1 VEQKSLLLRSKTT
14 QLQQAENS
22 MGNALTQKILIT
34 LGFIFAYRVLAYIPV
49 PGVDTSVIAS
59 YFTDA
64 NNALGLANMFSGNAI
79 ERLSIISLGIMPYIT
94 ASIVMELLAATF
106 PTLGQMKK
114 ERDGMQKYMQ
124 IIRYFTIFI
133 TVVQAIGVSMGLQ
146 SLTGSSGQSAVMIDP
161 TTFVII
167 ATFSMLTGT
176 MLLMW
181 IGEQITQK
189 GIGNGISL
197 IIFAGIVSGL
207 PSAISN
213 TVQAVN
219 AGEMSFLTIL
229 AILGV
234 MLITILAIIYVEL
247 GERRVPISYSRKT
260 IMQNQNKR
268 VMNYIPVKV
277 NLSGVIP
284 PIFASAILMFP
295 LTMLQSSQN
304 DILVKIADILAP
316 GGVVFNVVTFLLVV
330 FFAFFYASIA
340 FNAKDISDNLKKQGG
355 FIPGVRPGEHTK
367 EFLNDVASKLT
378 VTGATYLAIISTV
391 PFVFINGMG
400 ASFYFGGTAVL
411 IIVQVALDTMRKVE
425 AQRTMNQYNTLG
437 NVGL

>member
-1 VEQKSLLLRSKTT
+1 MNT
-14 QLQQAENS
+14 
-22 MGNALTQKILIT
+22 LTKKILIT
-34 LGFIFAYRVLAYIPV
+34 LGFLFAYRVLAYIPT
-49 PGVDTSVIAS
+49 PGVDLDVIKN
-59 YFTDA
+59 FFDQNT
-64 NNALGLANMFSGNAI
+64 NNALGMANMFSGNALR
-79 ERLSIISLGIMPYIT
+79 RLSIISLGIMPYIT

-106 PTLGQMKK
+106 PALGQMKK

-146 SLTGSSGQSAVMIDP
+146 SMTGSTGQSAVMIDS
-161 TTFVII
+161 TTFVLL

-189 GIGNGISL
+189 GVGNGISL
-197 IIFAGIVSGL
+197 IIFAGIVSRI

-213 TVQAVN
+213 TIASVN
-219 AGEMSFLTIL
+219 AGTMSFIMVLAIFAIIL
-229 AILGV
+229 A
-234 MLITILAIIYVEL
+234 TIAVIIYVEL

-268 VMNYIPVKV
+268 VMNYIPVRV

-284 PIFASAILMFP
+284 PIFASAVLMFP
-295 LTMLQSSQN
+295 LTLLKTSTN
-304 DILVKIADILAP
+304 PYVTKIADFMSP
-316 GGVVFNVVTFLLVV
+316 GSAAYNIIMFLLII

-340 FNAKDISDNLKKQGG
+340 FNAKDIADNLKRQGG
-355 FIPGVRPGEHTK
+355 FIPGVRPGEHTR

-378 VTGATYLAIISTV
+378 VWGAIYLGLIATL
-391 PFVFINGMG
+391 PFVLINGLG
-400 ASFYFGGTAVL
+400 AAFYFGGTSVL
-411 IIVQVALDTMRKVE
+411 IIVQVALDTMRKIE
-425 AQRTMNQYNTLG
+425 AQRTMNQYETLG

>member
-1 VEQKSLLLRSKTT
+1 MS
-14 QLQQAENS
+14 
-22 MGNALTQKILIT
+22 NALTQKILIT
-34 LGFIFAYRVLAYIPV
+34 LGFLFAYRVLAYIPT
-49 PGVDTSVIAS
+49 PGVDLNVIKEFFDNNS
-59 YFTDA
+59 
-64 NNALGLANMFSGNAI
+64 NNALGMMNMFSGNAVS
-79 ERLSIISLGIMPYIT
+79 RLSIISLGIMPYIT
-94 ASIVMELLAATF
+94 ASIVMELLSATF

-146 SLTGSSGQSAVMIDP
+146 SMTGRAGEAAVMIDP
-161 TTFVII
+161 VMFTVLT
-167 ATFSMLTGT
+167 TFSMLTGT

-207 PSAISN
+207 PAAIGN
-213 TVQAVN
+213 TIRAVN
-219 AGEMSFLTIL
+219 AGEMNFLLIL
-229 AILGV
+229 AILAV
-234 MLITILAIIYVEL
+234 MLITVLAIIYVEL

-260 IMQNQNKR
+260 IMQNQTKR

-284 PIFASAILMFP
+284 PIFASAVLMFP
-295 LTMLQSSQN
+295 LTMLQASTNSF
-304 DILVKIADILAP
+304 VTAIADALAP
-316 GGVVFNVVTFLLVV
+316 GGLVFNIATFLLVM

-340 FNAKDISDNLKKQGG
+340 FNAKDIADNLKRQGG

-367 EFLNDVASKLT
+367 DFLNEVASRLT
-378 VTGATYLAIISTV
+378 GSGAIYLAIISTV
-391 PFVFINGMG
+391 PFAIISGMG
-400 ASFYFGGTAVL
+400 ASFYFGGVSVL
-411 IIVQVALDTMRKVE
+411 IIVQVALDTMRKIE
-425 AQRTMNQYNTLG
+425 AQRTMNQYDTLG

>member
-1 VEQKSLLLRSKTT
+1 
-14 QLQQAENS
+14 

-34 LGFIFAYRVLAYIPV
+34 LGFIFAYRVLAYIPT
-49 PGVDTSVIAS
+49 PGVDLTVIKEFFDNS
-59 YFTDA
+59 QGG
-64 NNALGLANMFSGNAI
+64 LGGMANMFSGGAVS
-79 ERLSIISLGIMPYIT
+79 RLSIISLGIMPYIT
-94 ASIVMELLAATF
+94 ASIVMELLSATF
-106 PTLGQMKK
+106 PALGQMKK
-114 ERDGMQKYMQ
+114 EGDGMQKYMQ

-133 TVVQAIGVSMGLQ
+133 TIIQAVGVSIGLQ
-146 SLTGSSGQSAVMIDP
+146 SMTGRSGASAIMIDS
-161 TTFVII
+161 TTFMLLT
-167 ATFSMLTGT
+167 TFSMLTGT

-197 IIFAGIVSGL
+197 IIFSGIVSGL
-207 PSAISN
+207 PSGIAN
-213 TVQAVN
+213 TVRSVN
-219 AGEMSFLTIL
+219 AGEMNFIMLL
-229 AILGV
+229 GILGI

-260 IMQNQNKR
+260 IMQNQTKR

-295 LTMLQSSQN
+295 LTMLSSSTTPW
-304 DILVKIADILAP
+304 VVAIADALSP
-316 GGVVFNVVTFLLVV
+316 GGIVFNIATFLLVM

-355 FIPGVRPGEHTK
+355 FIPGVRPGAHTK
-367 EFLNDVASKLT
+367 EFLNEVASRLT
-378 VTGATYLAIISTV
+378 TSGSVYLAIISTI
-391 PFVFINGMG
+391 PFMLISSMG
-400 ASFYFGGTAVL
+400 ASFYFGGVAVL
-411 IIVQVALDTMRKVE
+411 IIIQVALDTMRKIE
-425 AQRTMNQYNTLG
+425 AQRTMNQYDTLG

>member
-1 VEQKSLLLRSKTT
+1 MS
-14 QLQQAENS
+14 
-22 MGNALTQKILIT
+22 NALTQKILIT
-34 LGFIFAYRVLAYIPV
+34 LGFLFAYRVLAYIPT
-49 PGVDTSVIAS
+49 PGVDLNVIKEFFDNNS
-59 YFTDA
+59 
-64 NNALGLANMFSGNAI
+64 NNALGMMNMFSGNAVR
-79 ERLSIISLGIMPYIT
+79 RLSIISLGIMPYIT

-106 PTLGQMKK
+106 PALGQMKK

-146 SLTGSSGQSAVMIDP
+146 SMTGRAGESAVMVDP
-161 TTFVII
+161 ITFTVLT
-167 ATFSMLTGT
+167 TFSMLTGT

-207 PSAISN
+207 PAAIGN
-213 TVQAVN
+213 TIRAVN
-219 AGEMSFLTIL
+219 AGEMNFLVVLAIL
-229 AILGV
+229 AIMIATTLF
-234 MLITILAIIYVEL
+234 IIYVEL

-268 VMNYIPVKV
+268 VMNYIPIKV

-284 PIFASAILMFP
+284 PIFASAVLMFP
-295 LTMLQSSQN
+295 LTVLQASSN
-304 DILVKIADILAP
+304 PWITAIADALAP
-316 GGVVFNVVTFLLVV
+316 GGILFNIATFILVM

-340 FNAKDISDNLKKQGG
+340 FNAKDIADNLKRQGG
-355 FIPGVRPGEHTK
+355 FIPGVRPGEQTK
-367 EFLNDVASKLT
+367 EFLNELASRLT
-378 VTGATYLAIISTV
+378 GSGALYLAIVSTV
-391 PFVFINGMG
+391 PFLLISKMG
-400 ASFYFGGTAVL
+400 ASFYFGGVSVL
-411 IIVQVALDTMRKVE
+411 IIVQVALDTMRKIE
-425 AQRTMNQYNTLG
+425 AHRTMNQYDTLG